1 MGTPNRNKR
10 TDGRTDVQTG
20 GLTYQSHTLFKGG
33 IMTRESHCSFVMS
46 GIGRILTKHHT
57 LNVF

>member
-1 MGTPNRNKR
+1 MGTPNRNK
-10 TDGRTDVQTG
+10 RTDVQTG